1 MKNTLLLQFRTLT
14 KNRFIFTKIL
24 NGTIFLSFAICELA
38 FAQNTVSS
46 AAQSSGYLSVATNR
60 HWLEL
65 QGKPRELVKKP
76 LDDRQQQIANMA
88 ERLSANTS
96 VLSLVLI
103 EGDQIIFESYNA
115 SSAPPQTHV

>member
-1 MKNTLLLQFRTLT
+1 METNLRPYILTLFP
-14 KNRFIFTKIL
+14 
-24 NGTIFLSFAICELA
+24 NGLYLSRYLSGIIFLSLAFSELA

-76 LDDRQQQIANMA
+76 LDRMCTLEGVNQYLKRGEKSKSKQSKA
-88 ERLSANTS
+88 E
-96 VLSLVLI
+96 
-103 EGDQIIFESYNA
+103 GYNINLK
-115 SSAPPQTHV
+115 PFKL